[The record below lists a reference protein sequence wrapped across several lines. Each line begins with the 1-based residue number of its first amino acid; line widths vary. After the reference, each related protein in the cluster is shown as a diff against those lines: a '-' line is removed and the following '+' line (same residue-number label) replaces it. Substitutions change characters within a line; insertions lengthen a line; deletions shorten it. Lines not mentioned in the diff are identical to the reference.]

1 MEGVISVF
9 RSTTKKKVVV
19 VLVFSNLS
27 ILRVIYIF
35 KMLLLF
41 CGTGISLDAF

>member
-1 MEGVISVF
+1 MEGVIQSLGQQQQ
-9 RSTTKKKVVV
+9 KKVVV

-27 ILRVIYIF
+27 ILHVIYIF